1 MKLIYYSV
9 FFLWYLLSLL
19 PLRVL
24 YVVSDALFYPLYYI
38 IRYRRRIVRRNL
50 ETSFPDKSPEEIGRI
65 ERGFYHFFVDYVM
78 ETLKLFSMPKGQMRR
93 RMTFGGLDTLQ
104 EELRQEGKKTC
115 FVFLGHYCNWEYVA
129 SLPGWVPGLH
139 CGQIYHPLY
148 NPAFDRLFLRLR
160 SQFGGECI
168 PMKETL
174 RRLLAL
180 SREDTTS
187 VIGFIADQAPKWEA
201 MDHWTTFLHHDTS
214 FFMGLE
220 RIARKVDAAV
230 YYLEVKR
237 VRRGYYHAEFQ
248 RMTLHPRETA
258 EGALTDEYARR
269 LERQIQEAPDCW
281 LWSHNR
287 WKRTKEEWE
296 QRRKQPK
303 EGGNAV

>member
-19 PLRVL
+19 PLRML
-24 YVVSDALFYPLYYI
+24 YVVSDLLFYPLYYI
-38 IRYRRRIVRRNL
+38 IRYRRHIVRRNL
-50 ETSFPDKSPEEIGRI
+50 ETSFPEWTAEEIRQT
-65 ERGFYHFFVDYVM
+65 EREFYHFFGDYVM
-78 ETLKLFSMPKGQMRR
+78 ETLKLFSMSKRQMHR
-93 RMTFGGLDTLQ
+93 RMTFEGVATLSDD
-104 EELRQEGKKTC
+104 LKKAGKKTC
-115 FVFLGHYCNWEYVA
+115 FVYLGHYCNWEYVA
-129 SLPGWVPGLH
+129 SMADWVPEIR
-139 CGQIYHPLY
+139 CAQIYHPLY

-180 SREDTTS
+180 SREEGITM
-187 VIGFIADQAPKWEA
+187 VGFIADQAPKWEA

-220 RIARKVDAAV
+220 RIARKLDAAV
-230 YYLEVKR
+230 YYLDIR
-237 VRRGYYHAEFQ
+237 RTRRGYYHAELKPV
-248 RMTLHPRETA
+248 TLSPRDWP
-258 EGALTDEYARR
+258 EGALTDEYARL
-269 LERQIQEAPDCW
+269 LEAQIRQEPAYW

-296 QRRKQPK
+296 QRRKLSK
-303 EGGNAV
+303 ETAV

>member
-24 YVVSDALFYPLYYI
+24 YVVSDLLFFPLYYI

-50 ETSFPDKSPEEIGRI
+50 ETSFPDKSPDEIGRI
-65 ERGFYHFFVDYVM
+65 ERDFYHFFGDYVM
-78 ETLKLFSMPKGQMRR
+78 ETLKLFSMSKRQMRR
-93 RMTFGGLDTLQ
+93 RMTFGGLDALRAELQ
-104 EELRQEGKKTC
+104 GAGKKTC
-115 FVFLGHYCNWEYVA
+115 FVYLGHYCNWEYVA
-129 SLPGWVPGLH
+129 SLANWVPDFH

-148 NPAFDRLFLRLR
+148 NRAFDQLFLRLR

-174 RRLLAL
+174 RRLLAM
-180 SREDTTS
+180 SREERVTM
-187 VIGFIADQAPKWEA
+187 VGFIADQAPKWEA
-201 MDHWTTFLHHDTS
+201 MEHWTTFLHHDTS

-230 YYLEVKR
+230 YYLDIR
-237 VRRGYYHAEFQ
+237 RTRRGYYHAELK
-248 RMTLHPRETA
+248 RMTLHPREGA
-258 EGALTDEYARR
+258 EGELTDCYARL
-269 LERQIQEAPDCW
+269 LERQIQEAPAYW

-296 QRRKQPK
+296 LRKKQQNK
-303 EGGNAV
+303 GGIAV